1 MDTVWLEIAL
11 IVVAIC
17 ANGYFAGSEIAV
29 VSSRPG
35 RLTALRD
42 AGWPG
47 AESAL
52 RLKEAPD
59 AFLATI
65 QIAITSVGTLAS
77 AVGGAAA
84 VEALTP
90 ALAALPVPG
99 AVSWAGPASLS
110 LVILVIT
117 YVSLVLG
124 ELVPKALALR
134 NPERFACFVA
144 RPVEQVSRLSGRL
157 VRFLTAS
164 TNVVLRVLGQRSG
177 ASGAAPVSEEDVK
190 YLLKEGAAHGVF
202 EHEEAALVHSVFEF
216 TDTRVREIMIPR
228 LSILGLDAAT
238 PSAHV
243 VTRVAE
249 IGKSR
254 FPVYRDSIEYVIG
267 VVTLKDLVGGLARG
281 ETLDLVRFARPALFI
296 PETVL
301 ISHLLRQFRQT
312 HQEFAMVVDEYGS
325 IAGLV
330 TLEDILA
337 EIVGRLPGEGDA
349 TSGVGVTRLPD
360 GSLLLEG
367 MLPVETARER
377 LGLPVPDSSDYQ
389 TVAGFLLVRLQAV
402 PTPGMSEDLP
412 GWRLTVVDM
421 DGPRIAKIKAQRVTT
436 P

>member
-1 MDTVWLEIAL
+1 
-11 IVVAIC
+11 
-17 ANGYFAGSEIAV
+17 
-29 VSSRPG
+29 
-35 RLTALRD
+35 
-42 AGWPG
+42 
-47 AESAL
+47 
-52 RLKEAPD
+52 
-59 AFLATI
+59 
-65 QIAITSVGTLAS
+65 
-77 AVGGAAA
+77 
-84 VEALTP
+84 
-90 ALAALPVPG
+90 
-99 AVSWAGPASLS
+99 
-110 LVILVIT
+110 VILVIT

-164 TNVVLRVLGQRSG
+164 TNAVLRVLGQRSG
-177 ASGAAPVSEEDVK
+177 ESGAAPVSEEDVK

-202 EHEEAALVHSVFEF
+202 EHQEAALVHSVFEF
-216 TDTRVREIMIPR
+216 TDTRVREIMVPR
-228 LSILGLDAAT
+228 PSILGLDAAT

-243 VTRVAE
+243 LTQVAE

-254 FPVYRDSIEYVIG
+254 FPVYRDSIEHVIG
-267 VVTLKDLVGGLARG
+267 VVTLKDLVGGLARD
-281 ETLDLVRFARPALFI
+281 ETLDLVRFARPAAFI

-312 HQEFAMVVDEYGS
+312 RQEFAMVVDEYGS

-330 TLEDILA
+330 TLEDVMA
-337 EIVGRLPGEGDA
+337 EIVGRLPVEGDA

-360 GSLLLEG
+360 GSHLLEG
-367 MLPVETARER
+367 MLPVEAARER

-402 PTPGMSEDLP
+402 PTPGISVDLP